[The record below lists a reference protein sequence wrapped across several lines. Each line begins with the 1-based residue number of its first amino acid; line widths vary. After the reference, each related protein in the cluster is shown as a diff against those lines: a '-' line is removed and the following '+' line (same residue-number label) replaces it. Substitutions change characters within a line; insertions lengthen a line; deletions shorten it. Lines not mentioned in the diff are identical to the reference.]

1 MCPSSL
7 PAFSH
12 PLVLDMSFSKLGQS
26 GVETRSCCPH
36 SGLRVLVPLTTS
48 LMPPPA
54 EYRANAMYVR
64 MAFNAH
70 TQPAQE
76 ATNK

>member
-1 MCPSSL
+1 MCPSLL

-12 PLVLDMSFSKLGQS
+12 PLVLAMSFSKRGQS
-26 GVETRSCCPH
+26 GAETRSCCPN
-36 SGLRVLVPLTTS
+36 SGLRVLVPSTTS

-64 MAFNAH
+64 IAFNAH
-70 TQPAQE
+70 T
-76 ATNK
+76 